1 MNQSTQSANPGVMR
15 MTLLGILCIVLGII
29 AIMTPVLTGFSIVML
44 LGAFILVSG
53 IIRIVGAFQSDS
65 KNKRMFM
72 LTVGAL
78 TLLIGVVLLARPL
91 FAIGLLTI
99 FLIAYL
105 ILDGILEIAEGI
117 SQRSGAET
125 PWLLFGGFVSVLL
138 GILLWAQFPLSGS
151 WALGVLVGI
160 KLFLI
165 GLVMVTGASAL
176 RSMPEGR
183 AGTT

>member
-1 MNQSTQSANPGVMR
+1 MR
-15 MTLLGILCIVLGII
+15 MTMLGVLCIVLGII
-29 AIMTPVLTGFSIVML
+29 AIMSPVLTGFSIVVL

-65 KNKRMFM
+65 KGKRMFM
-72 LTVGAL
+72 LSVGAL

-117 SQRSGAET
+117 SQGSRSER
-125 PWLLFGGFVSVLL
+125 PWLLFGGIVSVLL
-138 GILLWAQFPLSGS
+138 GIILWAQFPLSGS
-151 WALGVLVGI
+151 WALGVMIGI

-165 GLVMVTGASAL
+165 GLVIVTGASAA
-176 RSMPEGR
+176 RSISEGE